1 MGTALGRRR
10 IAGRSA
16 LALSAAAV
24 MLVVPVTAAFARPT
38 PAQFATLMQRA
49 LIAKASTYHLTKTQI
64 NAAFKQPELRT
75 NLYTAGSIICQKLA
89 TETPKKAAADLV
101 VFTKSLQT
109 AGNTGGNP
117 LPTPSANPKLSIT
130 LIKGVVGVG
139 LTVSTAKGSL
149 CPNQQKKAASTLVIY
164 NKAVGAKK

>member
-1 MGTALGRRR
+1 MGTHVARQRF
-10 IAGRSA
+10 ASRSA
-16 LALSAAAV
+16 LVVASAV
-24 MLVVPVTAAFARPT
+24 LLLVVPVTAAFARPT

-49 LIAKASTYHLTKTQI
+49 LIAKASTYHLTKAQI
-64 NAAFKQPELRT
+64 NTAFKQPALRS

-89 TETPKKAAADLV
+89 TETSKKAAADLV
-101 VFTKSLQT
+101 VFTKQLQT
-109 AGNTGGNP
+109 AGNAGGNP
-117 LPTPSANPKLSIT
+117 MPTPSATPKLSIT

-149 CPNQQKKAASTLVIY
+149 CPNQQKKAASTLVLY

>member
-1 MGTALGRRR
+1 MGMHLARRSTL
-10 IAGRSA
+10 AVASA
-16 LALSAAAV
+16 VLLLA
-24 MLVVPVTAAFARPT
+24 VPVTAAFARPT

-49 LIAKASTYHLTKTQI
+49 LIAKASTYHLTKAQI
-64 NAAFKQPELRT
+64 NTAFKQPTLRS

-117 LPTPSANPKLSIT
+117 MPTPGTTPKLSIT

-149 CPNQQKKAASTLVIY
+149 CPNQKTKAASTLVLY

>member
-1 MGTALGRRR
+1 MGTHLTRQRFAS
-10 IAGRSA
+10 RSA
-16 LALSAAAV
+16 LAVTAAV
-24 MLVVPVTAAFARPT
+24 LLLVVPVTAAFARPT

-49 LIAKASTYHLTKTQI
+49 LIAKASTYHLTKAQI
-64 NAAFKQPELRT
+64 NAAFKQPTLRS

-101 VFTKSLQT
+101 TFTKSLQT
-109 AGNTGGNP
+109 AGNPGGNP
-117 LPTPSANPKLSIT
+117 LPTPSATPKPSLS